1 MSQNRNIILD
11 YEQVEEKLRQLE
23 TRDKIITVN
32 DLGTST
38 YGLPIH
44 HYTIGN
50 GKKEIVVTGATHG
63 SEIISTDFV
72 LHLME
77 KLSNDNYEGSI
88 DLNEYT
94 IHFIPMLN
102 PEGYLISTSAV
113 RQIIPRDMSSEETER
128 ICKEYYSKYKADDIE
143 AKQRR
148 ESGESQDR
156 NPEHLR
162 LFQEMFK
169 DVDYTCIPE
178 KYAEIR
184 ESVRRILEKYPD
196 IPKGTLQVWSANA
209 NGIDPQANSEYND
222 ILTKRKNGE
231 LGVDEA
237 VHVNNLRYANM
248 NCAHP
253 GPLNCGYDPE
263 IGFET
268 EPEIGAITGLLS
280 KLSEKGTLHSY
291 FNFHST
297 GAKLYQ
303 RPGEP
308 IEEMGISTNTIWTRI
323 LENFAL
329 SKFYARKTYKEA
341 NNKEKSK
348 YLIITD
354 REKIT
359 SSNDIFR
366 IMYPRD
372 ILIELSGMGGNPIGP
387 YGDIEGNYK
396 NLIQSN
402 LDAFEFAVNFSD
414 ISEKISS
421 ASYQMYRDKLKD
433 GIPENI
439 VQQMYQIIGTASNMM
454 MSWIERFGRKTRREV
469 LHDLSQ
475 NSIER

>member
-1 MSQNRNIILD
+1 MENSNLILD
-11 YEQVEEKLRQLE
+11 YEQVEQKLSEMEKREL
-23 TRDKIITVN
+23 ITKEA

-77 KLSNDNYEGSI
+77 NLSDDNYEGCI

-113 RQIIPRDMSSEETER
+113 RQIIPRDMSLEESEM
-128 ICKEYYSKYKADDIE
+128 ICKEYYLRFRKDDIE
-143 AKQRR
+143 ATQRR
-148 ESGESQDR
+148 KSGESQDR

-209 NGIDPQANSEYND
+209 NGIDPQANSEYNS

-231 LGVDEA
+231 LGTDEA
-237 VHVNNLRYANM
+237 VYVNNLRYANM
-248 NCAHP
+248 NCGHP

-263 IGFET
+263 IGFEK
-268 EPEIGAITGLLS
+268 EPEIRAITGLLS
-280 KLSEKGTLHSY
+280 RLSEKGGLHSY
-291 FNFHST
+291 FNYHST
-297 GAKLYQ
+297 GGLLYQ
-303 RPGEP
+303 RPEEP

-329 SKFYARKTYKEA
+329 SKFYARKTYKNA
-341 NNKEKSK
+341 NDKENSGYRILTGKG
-348 YLIITD
+348 
-354 REKIT
+354 KIAT
-359 SSNDIFR
+359 SNDVLR
-366 IMYPRD
+366 IMHPRD

-387 YGDIEGNYK
+387 YGDLEGNYK

-469 LHDLSQ
+469 LHDFSQ
-475 NSIER
+475 KSIER

>member
-77 KLSNDNYEGSI
+77 NLSDDNYEGCI

-128 ICKEYYSKYKADDIE
+128 ICKEYYSKYKADDKKAPSMRKSDE
-143 AKQRR
+143 DQF
-148 ESGESQDR
+148 R

-209 NGIDPQANSEYND
+209 NGIDPQANSEYNS

-231 LGVDEA
+231 LGTDEA
-237 VHVNNLRYANM
+237 VYVNNLRYANM
-248 NCAHP
+248 NCGHP

-263 IGFET
+263 IGFEK
-268 EPEIGAITGLLS
+268 EPEIRAITGLLS
-280 KLSEKGTLHSY
+280 KLSEKGVLHSY
-291 FNFHST
+291 FNYHST
-297 GAKLYQ
+297 GGLLYQ
-303 RPGEP
+303 RPEEP

-329 SKFYARKTYKEA
+329 SKFYARKTYKNA
-341 NNKEKSK
+341 NDKENSGYRILTGKG
-348 YLIITD
+348 
-354 REKIT
+354 KIAT
-359 SSNDIFR
+359 SNDVLR
-366 IMYPRD
+366 IMHPRD

-387 YGDIEGNYK
+387 YGDLEGNYK

-433 GIPENI
+433 GIPEDI
-439 VQQMYQIIGTASNMM
+439 VQQMYQIIGTATNMM
-454 MSWIERFGRKTRREV
+454 MSWIERFGRKTRSEV

-475 NSIER
+475 KSIER